1 MRGIWAGCGSALLVV
16 GLAASAWAQDG
27 LQRFEKELK
36 PQLELK
42 SFTYKTGTAVGS
54 SGFVLTD
61 VVAVV
66 PADPAT
72 GDKESTVRIEKI
84 AVDALDFDRLKKDAK
99 DDEAP
104 RFAKLKIEGM
114 TGDDE
119 MFSALKAYGIPKA
132 PVDITLDCEI
142 DGKDKVLTL
151 RTLEVNL
158 HDQAK
163 IAVELVVDGIS
174 DKSSAM
180 DDGKL
185 RTASLKIEDRGLIAQ
200 VLPAVANEEKTE
212 AQEIVDTALMMIAGF
227 AAEQGAPTLSALDA
241 VASFIADWRKAPKG
255 PLALGLK
262 PTETAGLDDID
273 KVMKPNAL
281 VELFGF
287 SATYP
292 GTRPGAAKAGPGK

>member
-1 MRGIWAGCGSALLVV
+1 MRGIWAGLGAALMVV
-16 GLAASAWAQDG
+16 GLAATAWAQDG

-42 SFTYKTGTAVGS
+42 SFTYKTGTAVGT

-72 GDKESTVRIEKI
+72 GDKESTVRIERI

-119 MFSALKAYGIPKA
+119 MFKTLAGYGIPKV
-132 PVDITLDCEI
+132 PVDITLDYEI

-151 RTLEVNL
+151 RTLELNL
-158 HDQAK
+158 RGQSK
-163 IAVELVVDGIS
+163 ITVALVVDGIS

-185 RTASLKIEDRGLIAQ
+185 RTASLAIDDTGLIAQ
-200 VLPAVANEEKTE
+200 VLPAMAKEEKTE
-212 AQEIVDTALMMIAGF
+212 PQEIADTALMMLAGF
-227 AAEQGAPTLSALDA
+227 ATEQGAPTLKALDA
-241 VASFIADWRKAPKG
+241 VASFIADWKAPKG

-273 KVMKPNAL
+273 KIMKPNAL

-292 GTRPGAAKAGPGK
+292 GTKPGAAKAGPGK